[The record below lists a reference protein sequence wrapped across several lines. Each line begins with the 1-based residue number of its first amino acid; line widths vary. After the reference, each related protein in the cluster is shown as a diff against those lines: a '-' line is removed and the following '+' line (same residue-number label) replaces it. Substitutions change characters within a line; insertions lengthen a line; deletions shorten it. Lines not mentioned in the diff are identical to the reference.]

1 MARLLT
7 LLVATLLWLH
17 VANSQQVQ
25 SEDKLIFAHV
35 VRDLDPILKFTSQIS
50 LLFSSLRQLYR
61 HGDRTPIDP
70 YPNDPWKDPAHW
82 TAGWGQLTN
91 VSKSV
96 ASWFDER
103 LVVIRCILCFTRKQN
118 QTGKPT
124 SAMTEARNLILISL
138 RCVIEVYFYA
148 AGNCLYS
155 SV

>member
-50 LLFSSLRQLYR
+50 LLFSSLRQLNR

-103 LVVIRCILCFTRKQN
+103 RVVIKCILYLRGSKTR
-118 QTGKPT
+118 P
-124 SAMTEARNLILISL
+124 AMTEARNLILISL
-138 RCVIEVYFYA
+138 RCVIEMYFYA